1 MSVEFQSGFDELMKA
16 RRASVGE
23 IRRYGKFDYRKTP
36 YGWVYVG
43 ENKLYQINEQF
54 NKILDKQIKGELSNK
69 YVYELGKPSNS
80 SANFIFKIE

>member
-43 ENKLYQINEQF
+43 ENKLMNNLIKYLINKLKVNYQINMF
-54 NKILDKQIKGELSNK
+54 MN
-69 YVYELGKPSNS
+69 
-80 SANFIFKIE
+80 

>member
-43 ENKLYQINEQF
+43 ENKLYH
-54 NKILDKQIKGELSNK
+54 
-69 YVYELGKPSNS
+69 
-80 SANFIFKIE
+80 

>member
-43 ENKLYQINEQF
+43 ENKFCLLYT
-54 NKILDKQIKGELSNK
+54 S
-69 YVYELGKPSNS
+69 PSPRD
-80 SANFIFKIE
+80 

>member
-54 NKILDKQIKGELSNK
+54 NKILDTLLSK
-69 YVYELGKPSNS
+69 EITP
-80 SANFIFKIE
+80 